1 MSFHFIFK
9 WNAFRLKKMSPSW
22 RTIKEIIEPYKD
34 EVNLEG
40 FLDIENELTSEL
52 YKKEERHIRKDT
64 LYQLIKVL
72 KDIVSQLKEKHN
84 IEDSLFVFQN
94 PLGTKILPR
103 FVGCSFNVNFKAA
116 TKCLQIP
123 GFINGF
129 VMIGFLPLE

>member
-1 MSFHFIFK
+1 MERKVLGEVFGQPKKLKASDLKVVLVIDVISKSASKLINVTFLLRNKKIR
-9 WNAFRLKKMSPSW
+9 NSEILSICYRLF

-34 EVNLEG
+34 EVILEG

-84 IEDSLFVFQN
+84 IEDSLFVF
-94 PLGTKILPR
+94 
-103 FVGCSFNVNFKAA
+103 
-116 TKCLQIP
+116 
-123 GFINGF
+123 
-129 VMIGFLPLE
+129 

>member
-1 MSFHFIFK
+1 MERKVLGEVFGQPKKLKASDLKVVLVIDVISKSASKLINVTFLLRNKKIR
-9 WNAFRLKKMSPSW
+9 NSEILSICYRLF

-84 IEDSLFVFQN
+84 IEDSLFVF
-94 PLGTKILPR
+94 
-103 FVGCSFNVNFKAA
+103 
-116 TKCLQIP
+116 
-123 GFINGF
+123 
-129 VMIGFLPLE
+129 